1 MKLKADQR
9 NILFLIFNGKKYVKP
24 KIPPLAVGFLL
35 NLTAGSF
42 DMMKNCG
49 IICRRREKP

>member
-9 NILFLIFNGKKYVKP
+9 NILFLIFNGKKYMKP

-35 NLTAGSF
+35 NSTAGSF
-42 DMMKNCG
+42 DMMKKCG

>member
-24 KIPPLAVGFLL
+24 KIP
-35 NLTAGSF
+35 TH
-42 DMMKNCG
+42 CG
-49 IICRRREKP
+49 GIFVKLDGGKF